1 MTREEKVQYWLDIT
15 ADDLDLGEFLCQNGR
30 WMYAAFMCHQVIEKM
45 LKAYWTA
52 IRDDVPPYIHEHK
65 RLAEICGLYEQMSD
79 EQRDFL
85 QEMRPM
91 NIEARYPDY
100 KRSIANALN
109 AEKTH
114 QIVEQTKQM
123 QQWILQKC
131 LTAMK
136 PLTSLGDTS
145 K

>member
-1 MTREEKVQYWLDIT
+1 MTREEKVQYWLDI
-15 ADDLDLGEFLCQNGR
+15 AAEDLELGEFLCQNGR
-30 WMYAAFMCHQVIEKM
+30 WLYAAFMCHQVIEKM

-52 IRDDVPPYIHEHK
+52 TRDDVPPYIHEHK
-65 RLAEICGLYEQMSD
+65 RLAEVCGLYGQMSD
-79 EQRDFL
+79 GQRNFL
-85 QEMRPM
+85 QEIRPM

-109 AEKTH
+109 AERIR

-136 PLTSLGDTS
+136 PSASSDNTSR
-145 K
+145 